1 MLRIFIE
8 LSVVVDPTLIE
19 ARKIRK
25 VEWSLPF
32 FWIVVKDLSFSVKL
46 VILPE
51 SLVGQLS
58 VLIE

>member
-25 VEWSLPF
+25 VEWSFPF

-46 VILPE
+46 VIPPE